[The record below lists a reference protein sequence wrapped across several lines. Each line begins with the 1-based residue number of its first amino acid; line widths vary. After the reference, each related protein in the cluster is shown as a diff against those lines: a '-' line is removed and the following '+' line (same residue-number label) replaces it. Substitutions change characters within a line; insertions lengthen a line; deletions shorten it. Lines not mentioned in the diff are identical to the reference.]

1 MFRPTVIGQDAL
13 NLARA
18 ATGTSSTSA
27 AGSVHGFSSPPCRP
41 APPGSV
47 LEDEFVGREPELA
60 VLDASLAQVR
70 ARGARVVLIR
80 GTVGIGKTALV
91 REFLRRQRQLT
102 VVRGSGEEGE
112 ATVSYALLDQL
123 LAAVGLRSAALLAH
137 TERVLPVEEP
147 VVVGRQVL
155 AVLTRHS
162 AQSPMVVVIDDA
174 NWADVD
180 SLRALLFALRRL
192 ATQPVLTIL
201 VVRSDDCRLPAGL
214 ERLAEGHTGISLDV
228 GPLAPADVQALTTA
242 VIGSRIPGLT
252 AHRLCAHTVGNPRHL
267 LALLAETSPDHW
279 RGWESVLPAP
289 RVFSRIIGRRLAA
302 CSDDARLLVEAAA
315 ALGDDAS
322 LTTAAAIAEVDE
334 PLNALEEA
342 CSAGLLTAGPGP
354 PGDLA
359 FPDPLV
365 RAAVYGQLTPGRRC
379 RLHRA
384 AARLVDDEQAAL
396 HHRAAATQPPDDALA
411 AELQSSADRARMVGE
426 WAEAAWALLESGRL
440 SARREQREQRVLR
453 AVALLGDAGVVA
465 GTAASALVSAAT
477 GPLRDVTAGYI
488 ALLQGRAAETHGL
501 LRRAW
506 SERDAAG
513 SEVAALTAQRLALHG
528 VGRLRGG
535 EVVEWARR
543 AVELAGPDDPVRVE
557 AQALLGLGLG
567 WQGRPASA
575 GCQQSPQDVLITR
588 AGSLLEVEVDDA
600 HTRRAAGRYRA
611 RSLARGLGVVRG
623 VVVRV
628 VGVGG
633 VRVGGVG

>member
-1 MFRPTVIGQDAL
+1 M
-13 NLARA
+13 
-18 ATGTSSTSA
+18 
-27 AGSVHGFSSPPCRP
+27 
-41 APPGSV
+41 
-47 LEDEFVGREPELA
+47 
-60 VLDASLAQVR
+60 
-70 ARGARVVLIR
+70 
-80 GTVGIGKTALV
+80 
-91 REFLRRQRQLT
+91 
-102 VVRGSGEEGE
+102 
-112 ATVSYALLDQL
+112 
-123 LAAVGLRSAALLAH
+123 
-137 TERVLPVEEP
+137 
-147 VVVGRQVL
+147 
-155 AVLTRHS
+155 
-162 AQSPMVVVIDDA
+162 
-174 NWADVD
+174 
-180 SLRALLFALRRL
+180 
-192 ATQPVLTIL
+192 
-201 VVRSDDCRLPAGL
+201 
-214 ERLAEGHTGISLDV
+214 
-228 GPLAPADVQALTTA
+228 
-242 VIGSRIPGLT
+242 
-252 AHRLCAHTVGNPRHL
+252 
-267 LALLAETSPDHW
+267 
-279 RGWESVLPAP
+279 
-289 RVFSRIIGRRLAA
+289 
-302 CSDDARLLVEAAA
+302 
-315 ALGDDAS
+315 
-322 LTTAAAIAEVDE
+322 DE

-342 CSAGLLTAGPGP
+342 CSAGLLDAPGPGP

-567 WQGRPASA
+567 WQGRPASRRLPAVAA
-575 GCQQSPQDVLITR
+575 GCADHPSRRPAR
-588 AGSLLEVEVDDA
+588 GRGRRRP
-600 HTRRAAGRYRA
+600 HTPSAGRCRA